1 MDTDFAQYGQTAK
14 DEKSAQNSPVFK
26 FSSQKINKSINN
38 MLSRTYGDGF

>member
-14 DEKSAQNSPVFK
+14 DAQNSPVFK